1 MQCREAIKNKFIKKE
16 KIMKKVMPFVFA
28 LAVLVVPCGVFA
40 QQGQVSVNTVTT
52 TETVGSVS
60 EVSPDTLVIQSE
72 TSTTP
77 MHYSYTEST
86 TYVDDTGAAVSIET
100 VKSGLPVTVY
110 YTLEGDRM
118 VANKVVVQ
126 KTTTTTSETPAIK
139 ERVETTTTTSE
150 KPVIEERVETTTR
163 TIETK

>member
-1 MQCREAIKNKFIKKE
+1 
-16 KIMKKVMPFVFA
+16 MKKVMPFVFA
-28 LAVLVVPCGVFA
+28 LAVLVTPCAVFA
-40 QQGQVSVNTVTT
+40 QQGQTTVNTVTT
-52 TETVGSVS
+52 TETVGTVS

-86 TYVDDTGAAVSIET
+86 TYVDDTGAPVSIET
-100 VKSGLPVTVY
+100 VTSGLPVTVY

-118 VANKVVVQ
+118 IANKVVVR
-126 KTTTTTSETPAIK
+126 KTTSKTIEAPMVQ
-139 ERVETTTTTSE
+139 ERTETTTKT
-150 KPVIEERVETTTR
+150 IETPTVQERTETTTE

>member
-1 MQCREAIKNKFIKKE
+1 
-16 KIMKKVMPFVFA
+16 MKKVMPLVFA

-40 QQGQVSVNTVTT
+40 QQGQMTTVNTSNSSTTT
-52 TETVGSVS
+52 TESVGTVS
-60 EVSPDTLVIQSE
+60 EVSPDSIVIRSE

-86 TYVDDTGAAVSIET
+86 TYVDETGAPVSIET
-100 VKSGLPVTVY
+100 VTSGLPVTVY

-118 VANKVVVQ
+118 IANKVVVR
-126 KTTTTTSETPAIK
+126 KTTTKTIETPTVQ
-139 ERVETTTTTSE
+139 ERTETTT
-150 KPVIEERVETTTR
+150 K